1 MKTRAKRA
9 KGGRKTK
16 PDARVLDC
24 LHATIETR
32 RGDDPEKSYTAKLL
46 AKGTRTIAKKFGEE
60 SAEVIIDAVAR
71 KPAGLVRES
80 ADVLYHLL
88 VMWAD
93 ARIKPGKVWAELAR
107 REGISGIAEKRAR
120 QNARQG
126 KRAR

>member
-9 KGGRKTK
+9 AGGRKTK
-16 PDARVLDC
+16 PDARVLDR
-24 LHATIETR
+24 LHVTIEKR

-60 SAEVIIDAVAR
+60 SAEAIIDAVAR
-71 KPAGLVRES
+71 NSAGLVRES

-93 ARIKPGKVWAELAR
+93 ARIAPGKVWTELAR
-107 REGISGIAEKRAR
+107 REGVSGIAEKRAR
-120 QNARQG
+120 SKTRG
-126 KRAR
+126 KA